1 MVIYLQIL
9 GQTQSGVRATGNHD
23 LLYRVVHLAQL
34 LHHAAHHRGLGQEEN
49 LVAGA
54 YDGAALGGD
63 GAPFPEDADNAGIH
77 LLEVV
82 VQVSNRKP
90 DHQAVC
96 PRPHRHQADPAP
108 GKLQHLQGLRKAH
121 QALHIVSN
129 DLLWANHMVDGKQR
143 LAREPLVGQIL
154 H

>member
-49 LVAGA
+49 VVAGA

-82 VQVSNRKP
+82 VQVSNWKP
-90 DHQAVC
+90 DHQAV
-96 PRPHRHQADPAP
+96 
-108 GKLQHLQGLRKAH
+108 
-121 QALHIVSN
+121 
-129 DLLWANHMVDGKQR
+129 
-143 LAREPLVGQIL
+143 
-154 H
+154 